1 MGVTHV
7 ATKRSMKA
15 FAAFVIAPLLIAS
28 TLAVSSASATTLTSL
43 RLPTTQGTTQRF
55 SVTVANDADVAIV
68 ANAVESAGAVV
79 YERFTNVLSAFV
91 ASLTTAQALVLA
103 DDPRVTGIELDEEIS
118 LDSFESTPHIP
129 AVAGDPIPGRYI
141 ITLRPN
147 ANQTAKDSLISILG
161 DSVIRTFS
169 NAIKG

>member
-1 MGVTHV
+1 
-7 ATKRSMKA
+7 MKA

-55 SVTVANDADVAIV
+55 IVTVANDADVAIV

-79 YERFTNVLSAFV
+79 YERFTNVLSAFA

-103 DDPRVTGIELDEEIS
+103 DDPRVTGIEIDETIS
-118 LDSFESTPHIP
+118 LNSFEATSSAPST
-129 AVAGDPIPGRYI
+129 AGDVIPGRYI
-141 ITLRPN
+141 ISLRPN
-147 ANQTAKDSLISILG
+147 ANQTAKAGVISILV
-161 DSVIRTFS
+161 DSISTT
-169 NAIKG
+169 